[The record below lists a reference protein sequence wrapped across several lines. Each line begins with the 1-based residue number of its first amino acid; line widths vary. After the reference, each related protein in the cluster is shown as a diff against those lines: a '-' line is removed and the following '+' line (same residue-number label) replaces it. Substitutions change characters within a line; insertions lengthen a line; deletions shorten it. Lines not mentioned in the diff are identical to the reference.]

1 MEDNDIFKG
10 KMMDYK
16 TAKET
21 CHVRSGIRRANS
33 KTVYPYNH
41 RIPLDD
47 RVPDIDKQFD
57 DWEEFDPRE
66 QPNCAA
72 FNETP
77 A

>member
-1 MEDNDIFKG
+1 
-10 KMMDYK
+10 MDYK

-21 CHVRSGIRRANS
+21 CHVRSGIYRADPHTIR
-33 KTVYPYNH
+33 TVYWYNH

-57 DWEEFDPRE
+57 DWEEYDPRE
-66 QPNCAA
+66 QPECAA
-72 FNETP
+72 FNEPP